1 MSGDYLFFHYCMVDS
16 KNISNSIKINVDFQ
30 SSIKELIAEAKAGIN
45 STSKNVTFEVLS
57 LSKAFGSKPLS
68 EELPL
73 KLFFEKGDDI
83 YCQIKL
89 DSVKPLENPIEDV
102 KQNESSSKEVEKKK
116 DDDLK
121 YIVLSKYSF
130 YDDGKF
136 VKVNVPL
143 LNVGT
148 VKDNVSVEFKNRA
161 FTILV
166 KDLNGSNFRFGIG
179 KLSYPIFCEESKIIV
194 KANEILVK
202 IHKKKMDE
210 IWSSLQKV
218 KMVCE
223 DDDD

>member
-1 MSGDYLFFHYCMVDS
+1 MSGDYLFFHYCMLDS
-16 KNISNSIKINVDFQ
+16 KNISNSIKINVNFQ
-30 SSIKELIAEAKAGIN
+30 STIKELLSEAKAGIN
-45 STSKNVTFEVLS
+45 STSKNVIFDVLS

-89 DSVKPLENPIEDV
+89 DSVKPVEKPIE
-102 KQNESSSKEVEKKK
+102 ESKDTENSSKQVEKK

-136 VKVNVPL
+136 VKVHVPL

-148 VKDNVSVEFKNRA
+148 VKDKVSVEFKSRA

-179 KLSYPIFCEESKIIV
+179 KLSYPIFCDESKIIV

>member
-1 MSGDYLFFHYCMVDS
+1 MSGDYLFFHYCMLDS
-16 KNISNSIKINVDFQ
+16 KNISNSIKINVNFQ
-30 SSIKELIAEAKAGIN
+30 STIKELLSEAKAGIN
-45 STSKNVTFEVLS
+45 STSKNVIFDVLS

-89 DSVKPLENPIEDV
+89 DSVKPVEKPIE
-102 KQNESSSKEVEKKK
+102 ESKDTENSSKQAEKK

-136 VKVNVPL
+136 VKVHVPL

-148 VKDNVSVEFKNRA
+148 VKDKVSVEFKSRA

-179 KLSYPIFCEESKIIV
+179 KLSYPIFCDESKIIV